1 MWRGHY
7 KQLRLIYSLSTT
19 WLFKSNIWSVIHCK
33 IVKVLV
39 SISSVCLSFNLHGSL
54 LELLLIVLLGG
65 FVNSDCNTNNYCSSA
80 NGGSRRT
87 RLPNSKCSMHN
98 RFVVCFLQIFST
110 RLKWSF
116 LCLWVCLDEVKMPP
130 YNIVTL
136 VGPKIRVFS
145 FSAHTILGFLD
156 I

>member
-80 NGGSRRT
+80 KVAAEGPGC
-87 RLPNSKCSMHN
+87 LIPNVPCTTGLLFAFF
-98 RFVVCFLQIFST
+98 RFFLQEMIFFMFVGL
-110 RLKWSF
+110 R
-116 LCLWVCLDEVKMPP
+116 DEVKMPP